1 MAMFKETL
9 DSIITATASVLERS
23 TYSLKISAF
32 SVPQHFYNISSFTN
46 MLETASKAGYI
57 HRTGQIVTHFNS
69 ARLAYNLDNCTAVG
83 LPPDCN
89 LDEEENY
96 IFVVDYGTTYL
107 SLGFAAVGKRL
118 YAQVA
123 ERDWTEVEDVQMN
136 STEHNTA
143 KLPPFALEKIQDFLG
158 NQLARREGDIPILS
172 SHVLAV
178 ILTGEAPEHSM
189 SAMKALLEDA
199 LPAFKPKF
207 KVSIAPGLV
216 GVQGAAHRA
225 RQMVMDELF
234 NGPERLSDHALTEE
248 ERNPQM
254 RQSHDEL

>member
-9 DSIITATASVLERS
+9 DSIITATASVLARS
-23 TYSLKISAF
+23 TDSLNISAF
-32 SVPQHFYNISSFTN
+32 SVPQHFYDISSFAN

-57 HRTGQIVTHFNS
+57 HRTGQIITHFNS

-83 LPPDCN
+83 FPPDCN
-89 LDEEENY
+89 LDEEENCV
-96 IFVVDYGTTYL
+96 FVVDYGTTYL

-123 ERDWTEVEDVQMN
+123 ERDWTEV
-136 STEHNTA
+136 
-143 KLPPFALEKIQDFLG
+143 QDM
-158 NQLARREGDIPILS
+158 S
-172 SHVLAV
+172 S
-178 ILTGEAPEHSM
+178 EAPEHSI
-189 SAMKALLEDA
+189 SKMKALLEEG
-199 LPAFKPKF
+199 LPAFKPKL

-225 RQMVMDELF
+225 RQMVMDEVF

-248 ERNPQM
+248 ERHPPM
-254 RQSHDEL
+254 RHSHDEL